1 MTDTDGR
8 VRVALLGPGDVAT
21 RDYLPEFHRIADRA
35 RIVAVCG
42 RGETRARAVAHE
54 IDVPW
59 FTDQEEMTR
68 RETIDAVINL
78 TPISVHEATTTSAL
92 RAGQHVYSEKP
103 LAGSVHS
110 AQRLRAEAAERG
122 LVLVAAPSVMLFP
135 QVELARR
142 MLADDSI
149 GPVHTVRGLGFGGV
163 PPWDGYGSDPSPFFA
178 DGAGPLVDLGVYPLH
193 AITGLLGP
201 ARRVVAMSARTR
213 DGFDVAD
220 GPLAGTRI
228 EVRADDAW
236 AVTLD
241 LGSARLATVEANFTA
256 HGTRSAELELMGE
269 RGTIALS
276 LLDVGQPLQVLDTRG
291 TWRSIDVDAERVD
304 GGPDHIVGVE
314 HMVECILTGEPPR
327 LHADH
332 AIHVLEILDASVRSV
347 RDGIAVDLETTF
359 GVTHRSARSLERDE
373 HKEYPS

>member
-8 VRVALLGPGDVAT
+8 VRIAILGPGDVAT

-78 TPISVHEATTTSAL
+78 TPISVHEVTTTSAL

-256 HGTRSAELELMGE
+256 HGTRSAELELDGRTRHHRHE
-269 RGTIALS
+269 PPRRS
-276 LLDVGQPLQVLDTRG
+276 QPLRIFEQAT
-291 TWRSIDVDAERVD
+291 EN
-304 GGPDHIVGVE
+304 GGSPGRARKGRRPDHVLGVE
-314 HMVECILTGEPPR
+314 HLLHCIRDRSEPIASIATCHACDGDKGGGRRVGGERTLPN
-327 LHADH
+327 
-332 AIHVLEILDASVRSV
+332 RS
-347 RDGIAVDLETTF
+347 RQQACR
-359 GVTHRSARSLERDE
+359 HSAAACHCRSEENHD
-373 HKEYPS
+373 